1 MAMGLGRV
9 RLGMCMYLRGDFV
22 NDHIVVVML
31 RDKDTTNSKVTN
43 RKAPNNLNT
52 MSLFP
57 FPGSLF
63 KTSNKA
69 SADIYK
75 PTPTK
80 RQDK

>member
-1 MAMGLGRV
+1 
-9 RLGMCMYLRGDFV
+9 
-22 NDHIVVVML
+22 ML